1 MRRKL
6 DLDPR
11 RLLSPDFLLAAVLFL
26 FALALRAYGV
36 RGSLPYVGHP
46 DEPKLIDSAIHIVK
60 SGDLNPHLY
69 IWPSLYIY
77 LEALVVKAQLVWGLV
92 RGYYTGPQSLPD
104 VTHVFT
110 LAPGVYVWAR
120 TLTAIV
126 GATTV
131 ALLYVVGREMFNGS
145 RRIGVVAALMLAVS
159 PLHIEYSHYALTD
172 VPLGLMGLLVLWA
185 SYNLSRTQIASG
197 GSRVYD
203 ALFWRSTLCGLLVG
217 LAAGTKYNG
226 LYLGLVPAIALLMA
240 WRRSV
245 GVP

>member
-1 MRRKL
+1 MCICYNLAMLSNVGAALRGVAGS
-6 DLDPR
+6 DPR
-11 RLLSPDFLLAAVLFL
+11 PDLKRLLTLDVLVVALLFL

-60 SGDLNPHLY
+60 SGNLNPRLY

-77 LEALVVKAQLVWGLV
+77 LEALVIKAQLYWGLV
-92 RGYYTGPQSLPD
+92 RGYYAGPQSLPD
-104 VTHVFT
+104 VTHIFS

-120 TLTAIV
+120 ALTAIV

-145 RRIGVVAALMLAVS
+145 RRVGVAAALMLAVS

-172 VPLGLMGLLVLWA
+172 VPLGLVGLLVLWA
-185 SYNLSRTQIASG
+185 SYNLSRTIVQSPPLK
-197 GSRVYD
+197 SQ
-203 ALFWRSTLCGLLVG
+203 
-217 LAAGTKYNG
+217 
-226 LYLGLVPAIALLMA
+226 VP
-240 WRRSV
+240 SPKSQ
-245 GVP
+245 VPSARLW